1 VSWRIAIRHRT
12 GYHYSGRGATSSYN
26 EVRITPLTTDRQT
39 VIEATVNISPAVPTL
54 RYIDY
59 WGTYVDAF
67 DVQEPHTDMVVT
79 GTSVVDTSI
88 MPEPV
93 TGFEWDD
100 LARDDVRDRY
110 AELLA
115 PTLRVPITDEVAEA
129 ARSLA
134 SGLSPVDACYA
145 ATEWVRSRLRYEPGT
160 TDSSTSAIEAL
171 HRGSGV
177 CQDFVHLSLAVLRAM
192 GIPARYTSGYLH
204 PSPDADIGL
213 TVQGQSHAWLEAWTG
228 DWQAVD
234 PTNGGKVA
242 ERHVIVGRARDYADV
257 SPLKGIYN
265 GSPSTALGVSV
276 ELTRLQLVD

>member
-79 GTSVVDTSI
+79 GTSVVDTST

-115 PTLRVPITDEVAEA
+115 PTLRVPNHRRGGRGGPKLGERPLPRRRLLRGDGVGAQPA
-129 ARSLA
+129 SL
-134 SGLSPVDACYA
+134 
-145 ATEWVRSRLRYEPGT
+145 
-160 TDSSTSAIEAL
+160 
-171 HRGSGV
+171 
-177 CQDFVHLSLAVLRAM
+177 
-192 GIPARYTSGYLH
+192 
-204 PSPDADIGL
+204 
-213 TVQGQSHAWLEAWTG
+213 
-228 DWQAVD
+228 
-234 PTNGGKVA
+234 
-242 ERHVIVGRARDYADV
+242 
-257 SPLKGIYN
+257 
-265 GSPSTALGVSV
+265 
-276 ELTRLQLVD
+276 